1 MKRYKKYMFIIL
13 SVLLAGGCVQED
25 INEALRREAELN
37 VRMGKLREWISDTNN
52 EVRLLATIVNTIP
65 THDYIES
72 VTELPDGSGTL
83 IVFHKGGD
91 ILIKNG
97 LTGNKGENGNDG
109 ANGEN
114 GSDGANGTDGTDG
127 KDGVDGQDGADGQNG
142 SNGTDGTDGHNGS
155 DGQDGANGE
164 DGKDGVDGNDGKDGV
179 KGPAG
184 DTPLLGA
191 KRDTD
196 GNYYWTVQI
205 GGGAVEWL
213 TDGEGNKVIMTPVN
227 GVTPSVGIA
236 KDTDG
241 EYYWQVTVGG
251 VTKWI
256 TGGSGEKIV
265 ATVTD
270 GSPSI
275 FASVNTGNPE
285 YVVFTMTDGSIYKVA
300 KTGDSKLIFNE
311 TGPLF
316 FRRGVTQ
323 DVTFDCSS
331 FRQIVKVAGTW
342 DATINYQPKALQGTL
357 TVKAP
362 AAGSAL
368 PASERITIEGTDALG
383 NTVRA
388 DILVTLYYR
397 IELPK
402 FNSSLVYDVLMEGVK
417 VGEICREYVPAYSTT
432 DRATVVYSYNA
443 ASRTFGSGLILENGA
458 SIQHDGT
465 GYMPVAGNP
474 SSTAILTEDG
484 SRYVMAAD
492 GADGL
497 VNGTVCGLK
506 ASLAV
511 DVQGYAYR
519 VVKIGSLYWMGENLK
534 TTQFN
539 DGTPIPTGFATSLDW
554 EIQCGA
560 DLPACQVD
568 RAVNANA
575 PGAMQYRNLYGVLYN
590 QFAMKGNIA
599 PQGWH
604 VPSKAELQALVDFV
618 GADARK
624 LKSTAVGKGI
634 GNWLEDTGIEANNLT
649 GFTALPANTING
661 GNGSTGA
668 QETTGQW
675 WSTETS
681 YRIRMSYKSNSVELL
696 TSGNALA
703 GEGNSIRCVRDANY

>member
-1 MKRYKKYMFIIL
+1 MKRYKKYIFIIL

-91 ILIKNG
+91 MLVKNG
-97 LTGNKGENGNDG
+97 LVGNKGENGNDG
-109 ANGEN
+109 TDGSNGNDGQN
-114 GSDGANGTDGTDG
+114 GADGTDG
-127 KDGVDGQDGADGQNG
+127 KDGVDGEDGADGQNG
-142 SNGTDGTDGHNGS
+142 SNGTDGTDGSNGN
-155 DGQDGANGE
+155 DGQDGADGT
-164 DGKDGVDGNDGKDGV
+164 DGKDGVDGTDGKDGV

-184 DTPLLGA
+184 DTPLMGA
-191 KRDTD
+191 TQDTD
-196 GNYYWTVQI
+196 GNYYWTVQL
-205 GGGAVEWL
+205 GAGVVEWL

-227 GVTPSVGIA
+227 GITPSVGIA

-241 EYYWQVTVGG
+241 EYYWQVTVGT
-251 VTKWI
+251 VTKWM
-256 TGGSGEKIV
+256 TGASGEKIV

-270 GSPSI
+270 GSQSI
-275 FASVNTGNPE
+275 FTSVNPGDPE
-285 YVVFTMTDGSIYKVA
+285 YVIFTMTDGSVYKVA
-300 KTGDSKLIFNE
+300 KFADNKLIFNE

-316 FRRGVTQ
+316 FRRGVAL
-323 DVTFDCSS
+323 DIPFDCSS

-342 DATINYQPKALQGTL
+342 DATINYQPKALQGVL

-402 FNSSLVYDVLMEGVK
+402 FNSSLVYDILMEGFK

-443 ASRTFGSGLILENGA
+443 ASRVFGPGIILENGA

-465 GYMPVAGNP
+465 GYTPVTGNP

-484 SRYVMAAD
+484 SQYVMPAD
-492 GADGL
+492 GTDGL

-539 DGTPIPTGFATSLDW
+539 DGTPIPTGFATSEAW
-554 EIQCGA
+554 MIQCGS

-568 RAVNANA
+568 RAANADA

-590 QFAMKGNIA
+590 LFAMKGNIA

-624 LKSTAVGKGI
+624 LKSTAIGKGL
-634 GNWLEDTGIEANNLT
+634 GSWMESAGIEGDNLT
-649 GFTALPANTING
+649 GFTALPANTVEG
-661 GNGSTGA
+661 SNGSTGA
-668 QETTGQW
+668 SETTGQW
-675 WSTETS
+675 WSTEAD
-681 YRIRMSYKSNSVELL
+681 YRIRMSFRSNSVEQL
-696 TSGNALA
+696 TPGAAGL

>member
-109 ANGEN
+109 ANGE
-114 GSDGANGTDGTDG
+114 
-127 KDGVDGQDGADGQNG
+127 
-142 SNGTDGTDGHNGS
+142 
-155 DGQDGANGE
+155 

-227 GVTPSVGIA
+227 GVTPYVGIA

-275 FASVNTGNPE
+275 FASVNTGDPE

-342 DATINYQPKALQGTL
+342 DATINYQPKALQGRL

-465 GYMPVAGNP
+465 GYTPVAGNP

-534 TTQFN
+534 TTRFN
-539 DGTPIPTGFATSLDW
+539 DGTPIPTGFATSMDW
-554 EIQCGA
+554 GIQCGKG
-560 DLPACQVD
+560 LPACQVD

-649 GFTALPANTING
+649 GFTALPANTVNG